1 MSELNQSASVRL
13 YITGMHCASCSAL
26 VEKTIKK
33 MPGVHSVAV
42 NLANNSGQVHFDPAQ
57 LSLNDILHKIESLG
71 FGAEPIPEK
80 RERFDKQRRE
90 REQKEARRGKA
101 LFILALVLTVIL
113 VIFHMIPA
121 IGRPISAQLAEYI
134 YGEHTPNTSMFVM
147 NVIMLILATPVQ
159 FLCGARFYKGAY
171 SSLKN
176 GSSNMDVLVAVGTSL
191 AYVYSCYLTFSPKF
205 AGYMAYFETSAML
218 ISFVMLGKI
227 LEARAKGATGQAVEA
242 LLDLSPKTA
251 QVMRAGEEIELPVD
265 EIEVGDTIRV
275 RPGER
280 IPVDALVISGSSA
293 VDESMLTGESI
304 PVEKTPGST
313 VVGASINVRGSLEI
327 RAMRVG
333 ADSTLSR
340 IIRMVE
346 EAQGSHPPIQRFAD
360 KISSIFVPTILL
372 LGLLSFLVWFFV
384 VPELISL
391 GWVSSQVISAQS
403 VFEKALLTGISVIV
417 VACPCAL
424 GLATPTAI
432 MVGTGKG
439 AELGVLIRDG
449 EVLEKACK
457 LDAIVFDKTGTL
469 TEGKPRVMQL
479 RACDSSYSEEELIM
493 LAASLEHSSEHPLAF
508 ALDEAAKQRALE
520 LSSIADF
527 EACVGKGIVGTVS
540 SGVHEGMR
548 LAFGN
553 DKLAQD
559 LAVSLEEKDYAYL
572 NSAAHEGQTSML
584 LMGAVQDENYRL
596 LGIISVA
603 DTLKEGAQ
611 QACAALRQRGLELYI
626 LSGDN
631 RMTVEAIARQL
642 DIDASQVIA
651 EVLPED
657 KAAAIMN
664 LRESGKMVA
673 MVGDGINDTVALAA
687 ADVSFTMGSGSDAA
701 IETGSIVLM
710 HNRLED
716 IAVALELSQ
725 ATMRKIY
732 QNFAWAL
739 GYNLLSIPLAAFGII
754 RPEISS
760 AAMALSSVSVV
771 SNSLVLKRFKSKVK
785 K

>member
-1 MSELNQSASVRL
+1 MSELKQSASVRL

-26 VEKTIKK
+26 VEKMVKK
-33 MPGVHSVAV
+33 MPGVNSVAV
-42 NLANNSGQVHFDPAQ
+42 NLANNSGQVDFDPNQ
-57 LSLNDILHKIESLG
+57 LSLNDILQKIESLG
-71 FGAEPIPEK
+71 FGAQPIPEK
-80 RERFDKQRRE
+80 RERFDKERRE
-90 REQKEARRGKA
+90 RERKAAQQEKA
-101 LFILALVLTVIL
+101 LFILALVLTAIL
-113 VIFHMIPA
+113 AVFHMIPA
-121 IGRPISAQLAEYI
+121 IGHPISAYI
-134 YGEHTPNTSMFVM
+134 ATALYGDNSMTNTMFVM

-159 FLCGARFYKGAY
+159 FVCGARFYKGAY
-171 SSLKN
+171 GSLKN
-176 GSSNMDVLVAVGTSL
+176 GSSNMDVLVAVGTTL

-218 ISFVMLGKI
+218 ICFVMLGKI

-251 QVMRAGEEIELPVD
+251 RVMRSGEEIELEVD
-265 EIEVGDTIRV
+265 DIEVGDTIRV

-304 PVEKTPGST
+304 PVEKTAGST

-327 RAMRVG
+327 RALRVG
-333 ADSTLSR
+333 ADSTLAR

-360 KISSIFVPTILL
+360 KISAIFVPAILL
-372 LGLLSFLVWFFV
+372 LGLLSFCVWFIV
-384 VPELISL
+384 VPQFIEL
-391 GWVSSQVISAQS
+391 GWISSSVISAQS
-403 VFEKALLTGISVIV
+403 VFEKALMTGISVIV

-439 AELGVLIRDG
+439 AELGILIRDG
-449 EVLEKACK
+449 EVLEKAGK

-469 TEGKPRVMQL
+469 TEGRPCVTQIKL
-479 RACDSSYSEEELIM
+479 CDGSYDEESVIA
-493 LAASLEHSSEHPLAF
+493 LAASLERSSEHPLAF
-508 ALDEAAKQRALE
+508 ALDEAARQRGVSVYAV
-520 LSSIADF
+520 SDF
-527 EACVGKGIVGTVS
+527 EACVGKGIVGTLAE
-540 SGVHEGMR
+540 GVQQGLQ

-553 DKLAQD
+553 DKLALD
-559 LAVSLEEKDYAYL
+559 LGITLSDEEKSYIE
-572 NSAAHEGQTSML
+572 SAAYEGQTSML
-584 LMGAVQDENYRL
+584 LMAAAPFESYRII
-596 LGIISVA
+596 GIVSVA
-603 DTLKEGAQ
+603 DSLKEGVRE
-611 QACAALRQRGLELYI
+611 ACASLRERGLELYI
-626 LSGDN
+626 LSGDS
-631 RMTVEAIARQL
+631 RVTVEAIARQL
-642 DIDASQVIA
+642 AIDSDHVIA
-651 EVLPED
+651 EVLPEY
-657 KAAAIMN
+657 KAAAIMK

-673 MVGDGINDTVALAA
+673 MVGDGINDTVALAS

-710 HNRLED
+710 HNDPRD
-716 IAVALELSQ
+716 IVVALELSQ
-725 ATMRKIY
+725 ASMRKIY

-771 SNSLVLKRFKSKVK
+771 SNSLLLKRFKSRR
-785 K
+785 